1 MAFVMAARETD
12 KERHNKTIYD
22 RWLWLMVR
30 INIMIICCCFQF
42 PKIIEFFFFYKKFL
56 TQICRMKIIHLLE
69 QNTP

>member
-1 MAFVMAARETD
+1 VPYKASFMAFVMAARETD
-12 KERHNKTIYD
+12 KERHNKTVYD

-42 PKIIEFFFFYKKFL
+42 PKIIES
-56 TQICRMKIIHLLE
+56 QICRMKIIHLLE